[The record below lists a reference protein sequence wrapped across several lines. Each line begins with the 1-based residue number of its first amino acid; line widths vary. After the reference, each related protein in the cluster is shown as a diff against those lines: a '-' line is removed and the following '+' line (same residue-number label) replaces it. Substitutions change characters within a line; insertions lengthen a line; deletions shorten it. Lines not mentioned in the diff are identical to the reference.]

1 MKEQP
6 LAGLR
11 MVVCRPLGQ
20 AAELAERLEAAG
32 AKPVSAPVI
41 AVADPP
47 DGGAALRSAL
57 ASLRAGDWLV
67 VTSPNG
73 AARVGEALAGGVGE
87 ALSGGVGEAL
97 SGGVGEALPGGV
109 DGTLFDAAGE
119 VASGGVGE
127 ARPGGVGGT
136 LFDDSGGPVAGGMD
150 KARSG
155 GVADGVRVAA
165 IGPGTARA
173 AAEAGLRVDL
183 VPERSVAEGL
193 VEAFGAPSADG
204 GSGRVVLARA
214 EVARPALP
222 DGLRAA
228 GWEVDDVAAY
238 RTVTQ
243 ELTAEQRRQV
253 AAADGVVFTSS
264 STVDRLVDAVGT
276 DAVPP
281 LVVSI
286 GPATSA
292 TAASYDLAV
301 TVEASDH
308 TIEGAVEA
316 LIAHASTWPA

>member
-1 MKEQP
+1 M
-6 LAGLR
+6 
-11 MVVCRPLGQ
+11 
-20 AAELAERLEAAG
+20 
-32 AKPVSAPVI
+32 
-41 AVADPP
+41 
-47 DGGAALRSAL
+47 
-57 ASLRAGDWLV
+57 
-67 VTSPNG
+67 
-73 AARVGEALAGGVGE
+73 
-87 ALSGGVGEAL
+87 
-97 SGGVGEALPGGV
+97 
-109 DGTLFDAAGE
+109 
-119 VASGGVGE
+119 
-127 ARPGGVGGT
+127 
-136 LFDDSGGPVAGGMD
+136 
-150 KARSG
+150 
-155 GVADGVRVAA
+155 
-165 IGPGTARA
+165 
-173 AAEAGLRVDL
+173 
-183 VPERSVAEGL
+183 AEGL

-292 TAASYDLAV
+292 TAASYDLTV

>member
-1 MKEQP
+1 MRERP

-11 MVVCRPLGQ
+11 VVVCRPLEQ
-20 AAELAERLEAAG
+20 AADLAERLEAAG
-32 AKPVSAPVI
+32 AEPVIAPVI
-41 AVADPP
+41 AVTDPP

-57 ASLRAGDWLV
+57 ADLKGGDWLV

-73 AARVGEALAGGVGE
+73 ATRVGEALAKGVGDGRP
-87 ALSGGVGEAL
+87 APMGE
-97 SGGVGEALPGGV
+97 
-109 DGTLFDAAGE
+109 
-119 VASGGVGE
+119 
-127 ARPGGVGGT
+127 
-136 LFDDSGGPVAGGMD
+136 
-150 KARSG
+150 
-155 GVADGVRVAA
+155 GVRVAA

-173 AAEAGLRVDL
+173 AAEAELPVDL

-193 VEAFGAPSADG
+193 VEAFGAPSAGG

-214 EVARPALP
+214 EVARAALP

-228 GWEVDDVAAY
+228 GWEVEDVAAY
-238 RTVTQ
+238 RTVTR
-243 ELTAEQRRQV
+243 ELTAEQRSRV

-301 TVEASDH
+301 TVEAAEH
-308 TIEGAVEA
+308 TIEGAVSA
-316 LIAHASTWPA
+316 LIAHASTWPS

>member
-1 MKEQP
+1 MRERP

-11 MVVCRPLGQ
+11 VVVCRPLEQ
-20 AAELAERLEAAG
+20 AADLAERLEAAG
-32 AKPVSAPVI
+32 AQPVIAPVI
-41 AVADPP
+41 AVTDPP

-57 ASLRAGDWLV
+57 AGLKGGDWLV

-73 AARVGEALAGGVGE
+73 ATRVGEALAKGAGDGRPTPVGE
-87 ALSGGVGEAL
+87 PLVG
-97 SGGVGEALPGGV
+97 S
-109 DGTLFDAAGE
+109 
-119 VASGGVGE
+119 
-127 ARPGGVGGT
+127 
-136 LFDDSGGPVAGGMD
+136 
-150 KARSG
+150 
-155 GVADGVRVAA
+155 GVRVAA

-173 AAEAGLRVDL
+173 AAEAGLPADL

-193 VEAFGAPSADG
+193 VEAFGTPSASD

-214 EVARPALP
+214 EVARAALP

-228 GWEVDDVAAY
+228 GWEVEDVAAY
-238 RTVTQ
+238 RTVTR
-243 ELTAEQRRQV
+243 ELTAEQRSRV

-301 TVEASDH
+301 TVEAAEH
-308 TIEGAVEA
+308 TIEGAVAA
-316 LIAHASTWPA
+316 LIAHASTWPS

>member
-1 MKEQP
+1 MRERP

-11 MVVCRPLGQ
+11 VVVCRPLEQ

-32 AKPVSAPVI
+32 AEPVSAPVI
-41 AVADPP
+41 AVTDPS

-57 ASLRAGDWLV
+57 VSLRAGDWLV

-73 AARVGEALAGGVGE
+73 AARVGEALAEGVGSRRP
-87 ALSGGVGEAL
+87 APVGEPLA
-97 SGGVGEALPGGV
+97 GGGCP
-109 DGTLFDAAGE
+109 GTLRRGRHLPLEVKTSAG
-119 VASGGVGE
+119 V
-127 ARPGGVGGT
+127 
-136 LFDDSGGPVAGGMD
+136 
-150 KARSG
+150 
-155 GVADGVRVAA
+155 VRVAA

-173 AAEAGLRVDL
+173 AAEAGLPVDL

-193 VEAFGAPSADG
+193 VEAFGSPLTEG
-204 GSGRVVLARA
+204 GGRVVLARA
-214 EVARPALP
+214 EVARAALP

-228 GWEVDDVAAY
+228 GWEVEDVAAY
-238 RTVTQ
+238 RTVTR
-243 ELTAEQRRQV
+243 ELTAEQRSRV

-301 TVEASDH
+301 TVEAVEH
-308 TIEGAVEA
+308 TIEGAVAA
-316 LIAHASTWPA
+316 LIAHASTWPS

>member
-1 MKEQP
+1 MRERP

-11 MVVCRPLGQ
+11 VVVCRPLEQ
-20 AAELAERLEAAG
+20 AADLAERLEAAG
-32 AKPVSAPVI
+32 AEPVIAPVI
-41 AVADPP
+41 AVTDPP

-57 ASLRAGDWLV
+57 DRLGAGDWLV

-73 AARVGEALAGGVGE
+73 ATRVGEVLAKGAGDGRLAPVGE
-87 ALSGGVGEAL
+87 
-97 SGGVGEALPGGV
+97 
-109 DGTLFDAAGE
+109 
-119 VASGGVGE
+119 
-127 ARPGGVGGT
+127 
-136 LFDDSGGPVAGGMD
+136 
-150 KARSG
+150 
-155 GVADGVRVAA
+155 GVRVAA
-165 IGPGTARA
+165 IGPGTAQA
-173 AAEAGLRVDL
+173 AAESGLPVDL

-193 VEAFGAPSADG
+193 VEVFGAPSADG

-214 EVARPALP
+214 EVARAALP

-228 GWEVDDVAAY
+228 GWKVEDVAAY
-238 RTVTQ
+238 RTVPR
-243 ELTAEQRRQV
+243 ELTAEQRSRV

-301 TVEASDH
+301 TVEAAEH
-308 TIEGAVEA
+308 TIEGAVAA
-316 LIAHASTWPA
+316 LIAHASTWPS

>member
-57 ASLRAGDWLV
+57 AALRAVDWLV

-73 AARVGEALAGGVGE
+73 AARVGEALAGGV
-87 ALSGGVGEAL
+87 S
-97 SGGVGEALPGGV
+97 EALPGGV
-109 DGTLFDAAGE
+109 
-119 VASGGVGE
+119 S
-127 ARPGGVGGT
+127 GT
-136 LFDDSGGPVAGGMD
+136 LFDDPDGPVAGGMD

-301 TVEASDH
+301 TVEAANH

-316 LIAHASTWPA
+316 LIAHASTWPP

>member
-1 MKEQP
+1 MRERP
-6 LAGLR
+6 LDGLR
-11 MVVCRPLGQ
+11 VVVCRPLEQ
-20 AAELAERLEAAG
+20 AADLAERLEAAG
-32 AKPVSAPVI
+32 AEPVSAPVI
-41 AVADPP
+41 AVVDPP

-57 ASLRAGDWLV
+57 AGLRAGDWLV

-73 AARVGEALAGGVGE
+73 AARVGKALAE
-87 ALSGGVGEAL
+87 
-97 SGGVGEALPGGV
+97 
-109 DGTLFDAAGE
+109 
-119 VASGGVGE
+119 
-127 ARPGGVGGT
+127 GVGGGWSEPVGE
-136 LFDDSGGPVAGGMD
+136 LQVGGGKSLPTKGKTPAGG
-150 KARSG
+150 
-155 GVADGVRVAA
+155 GVRVAA

-173 AAEAGLRVDL
+173 AAEAGLPVDL

-193 VEAFGAPSADG
+193 VEAFGTPSAGG

-214 EVARPALP
+214 EVARAALP

-228 GWEVDDVAAY
+228 GWEVEDVAVY
-238 RTVTQ
+238 RTVPR
-243 ELTAEQRRQV
+243 ELTAEQRSRV

-301 TVEASDH
+301 TVEASEH
-308 TIEGAVEA
+308 TIKGAVAA
-316 LIAHASTWPA
+316 LIAHAATWPS

>member
-73 AARVGEALAGGVGE
+73 ATRVGEALADG
-87 ALSGGVGEAL
+87 A
-97 SGGVGEALPGGV
+97 GEALPGGAGEV
-109 DGTLFDAAGE
+109 PPGGISGTLFDDAGE
-119 VASGGVGE
+119 VASGGGE
-127 ARPGGVGGT
+127 ALPGGVGGT
-136 LFDDSGGPVAGGMD
+136 LFDDPGEAAAGDVGGTLFGGIPD
-150 KARSG
+150 E
-155 GVADGVRVAA
+155 VRVAA

-173 AAEAGLRVDL
+173 AAEAGLPVDL

-204 GSGRVVLARA
+204 GSGRVMLARA

-292 TAASYDLAV
+292 TAASYDLSV
-301 TVEASDH
+301 TVEAATH

>member
-11 MVVCRPLGQ
+11 IVVCRPLEQ
-20 AAELAERLEAAG
+20 AAELAELLEAAG
-32 AKPVSAPVI
+32 AEPVSAPVI
-41 AVADPP
+41 AVTDPP

-57 ASLRAGDWLV
+57 AALRAGDWLV

-73 AARVGEALAGGVGE
+73 ATRVGEALAGGVGGT
-87 ALSGGVGEAL
+87 LPGGAGGTLFDDPGETAA
-97 SGGVGEALPGGV
+97 SEVGEALPGG
-109 DGTLFDAAGE
+109 A
-119 VASGGVGE
+119 
-127 ARPGGVGGT
+127 GGT
-136 LFDDSGGPVAGGMD
+136 LFDDPGETTVGGVGEAL
-150 KARSG
+150 SG

-173 AAEAGLRVDL
+173 AAEAGLPVDL

-193 VEAFGAPSADG
+193 VEAFGTPSADG

-214 EVARPALP
+214 EAARAALP

-292 TAASYDLAV
+292 TAASYDLAI
-301 TVEASDH
+301 TVEAANH
-308 TIEGAVEA
+308 TIKGAVEA
-316 LIAHASTWPA
+316 LIAHASTWPP

>member
-11 MVVCRPLGQ
+11 IVVCRPLEQ

-32 AKPVSAPVI
+32 AEPVSAPVI

-57 ASLRAGDWLV
+57 AGLRPGDWLV

-73 AARVGEALAGGVGE
+73 AARVGEALAGSVSESPPDGVGE
-87 ALSGGVGEAL
+87 AS
-97 SGGVGEALPGGV
+97 P
-109 DGTLFDAAGE
+109 D
-119 VASGGVGE
+119 
-127 ARPGGVGGT
+127 GVGGT
-136 LFDDSGGPVAGGMD
+136 LFDDAGEVGEALPDGVGGTLFDDPGGPVASDVGEVP
-150 KARSG
+150 SG

-193 VEAFGAPSADG
+193 VEAFGSPSAAG

-214 EVARPALP
+214 EVARAALP

-292 TAASYDLAV
+292 TAASYDLTV
-301 TVEASDH
+301 TVEAANH

-316 LIAHASTWPA
+316 LIAHASTWLA

>member
-57 ASLRAGDWLV
+57 AGLRAGDWLV

-73 AARVGEALAGGVGE
+73 ATRVGEALA
-87 ALSGGVGEAL
+87 
-97 SGGVGEALPGGV
+97 
-109 DGTLFDAAGE
+109 DGA
-119 VASGGVGE
+119 
-127 ARPGGVGGT
+127 GGT
-136 LFDDSGGPVAGGMD
+136 LF
-150 KARSG
+150 G

-173 AAEAGLRVDL
+173 AAEAGLPVDL

-301 TVEASDH
+301 TVEAANH

>member
-1 MKEQP
+1 MRERS

-11 MVVCRPLGQ
+11 VVVCRPLEQ

-32 AKPVSAPVI
+32 AEPVSAPVI
-41 AVADPP
+41 AVTAPP

-57 ASLRAGDWLV
+57 AGLRPGDWLV

-73 AARVGEALAGGVGE
+73 AARVGKALAEGVSGGQLEPVGE
-87 ALSGGVGEAL
+87 
-97 SGGVGEALPGGV
+97 
-109 DGTLFDAAGE
+109 
-119 VASGGVGE
+119 
-127 ARPGGVGGT
+127 
-136 LFDDSGGPVAGGMD
+136 
-150 KARSG
+150 
-155 GVADGVRVAA
+155 VRVAA

-173 AAEAGLRVDL
+173 AAEAGLPVDL

-193 VEAFGAPSADG
+193 VEAFGVPSADG

-214 EVARPALP
+214 EVARAALP

-228 GWEVDDVAAY
+228 GWDVEDVAAY
-238 RTVTQ
+238 RTVPR
-243 ELTAEQRRQV
+243 ELTAEQRSRV

-301 TVEASDH
+301 TVEAAEH
-308 TIEGAVEA
+308 TIEGAVAA
-316 LIAHASTWPA
+316 LIAHASTWPS

>member
-1 MKEQP
+1 MREQP

-20 AAELAERLEAAG
+20 AAELTERLEAAG
-32 AKPVSAPVI
+32 AEPVSAPVI

-47 DGGAALRSAL
+47 DGSAALRSAL
-57 ASLRAGDWLV
+57 AGLRPGDWLV

-73 AARVGEALAGGVGE
+73 ASRVGETLAGGVGE
-87 ALSGGVGEAL
+87 ALPEGLGE
-97 SGGVGEALPGGV
+97 
-109 DGTLFDAAGE
+109 TL
-119 VASGGVGE
+119 
-127 ARPGGVGGT
+127 PGGVGGT
-136 LFDDSGGPVAGGMD
+136 LFDDPGGPVASDVGE
-150 KARSG
+150 ALPG

-173 AAEAGLRVDL
+173 AAEAGLPVDL

-193 VEAFGAPSADG
+193 VEAFGTPAAAK

-301 TVEASDH
+301 TVEASNH

>member
-1 MKEQP
+1 MREQP

-11 MVVCRPLGQ
+11 IVVCRPLRQ

-32 AKPVSAPVI
+32 AEPVSAPVI
-41 AVADPP
+41 AVADPL

-57 ASLRAGDWLV
+57 AGLRAGDWLV

-73 AARVGEALAGGVGE
+73 AARAGEALADGADESLPGGVGE
-87 ALSGGVGEAL
+87 A
-97 SGGVGEALPGGV
+97 P
-109 DGTLFDAAGE
+109 
-119 VASGGVGE
+119 
-127 ARPGGVGGT
+127 PGGVGGT
-136 LFDDSGGPVAGGMD
+136 LFDDPGGLVASDVGE
-150 KARSG
+150 SLPG

-173 AAEAGLRVDL
+173 AAGAGLPVDL

-193 VEAFGAPSADG
+193 VEAFGTPSAG
-204 GSGRVVLARA
+204 EGSGRVVLARA

-228 GWEVDDVAAY
+228 GWQVDDVAAY

-276 DAVPP
+276 DAIPP

-301 TVEASDH
+301 TVEASNH

-316 LIAHASTWPA
+316 LITHASTWPA

>member
-11 MVVCRPLGQ
+11 MVVCRPLEQ

-32 AKPVSAPVI
+32 AEPVSAPVI

-57 ASLRAGDWLV
+57 AGLRAGDWLV

-73 AARVGEALAGGVGE
+73 AARVGEALAG
-87 ALSGGVGEAL
+87 SF
-97 SGGVGEALPGGV
+97 GEALPGGV
-109 DGTLFDAAGE
+109 SGTLFDDAGE

-127 ARPGGVGGT
+127 VLPGGVGGT
-136 LFDDSGGPVAGGMD
+136 LFDDPGGPVAGDVGEAMP
-150 KARSG
+150 G
-155 GVADGVRVAA
+155 GIPDGVRVAA

-173 AAEAGLRVDL
+173 AAEAGLPVDL

-193 VEAFGAPSADG
+193 VKAFGAPSVDG

-228 GWEVDDVAAY
+228 GWQVDDVAAY

-301 TVEASDH
+301 TVEAAAH

-316 LIAHASTWPA
+316 LIAHASTWPN

>member
-11 MVVCRPLGQ
+11 MVVCRPLEQ

-32 AKPVSAPVI
+32 AEPVSAPVI

-57 ASLRAGDWLV
+57 AGLRAGDWLV

-73 AARVGEALAGGVGE
+73 AARVSEALADVGETLPGGVGE
-87 ALSGGVGEAL
+87 APPGGVGEA
-97 SGGVGEALPGGV
+97 PP
-109 DGTLFDAAGE
+109 D
-119 VASGGVGE
+119 
-127 ARPGGVGGT
+127 GVGGT
-136 LFDDSGGPVAGGMD
+136 LFDDPSGPVAGDVGEVPP
-150 KARSG
+150 G

-173 AAEAGLRVDL
+173 AAEAGLPVDL

-292 TAASYDLAV
+292 TAAFYDLTV

>member
-1 MKEQP
+1 MTREQP

-11 MVVCRPLGQ
+11 IVVCRPLGQ

-73 AARVGEALAGGVGE
+73 ATRVGEALA
-87 ALSGGVGEAL
+87 GGVGEAL

-119 VASGGVGE
+119 VASCGVGE
-127 ARPGGVGGT
+127 ALPGGVGGT
-136 LFDDSGGPVAGGMD
+136 LFDDPGETAAGGVGE
-150 KARSG
+150 ALPGSI
-155 GVADGVRVAA
+155 ADGVRVAA

-173 AAEAGLRVDL
+173 AAEAGLPVDL
-183 VPERSVAEGL
+183 VPEQSVAEGL

-301 TVEASDH
+301 TVEAANH

>member
-1 MKEQP
+1 MRERS

-11 MVVCRPLGQ
+11 VVVCRPLEQ

-32 AKPVSAPVI
+32 AEPVSAPVI
-41 AVADPP
+41 AVVDPP
-47 DGGAALRSAL
+47 DGGTALRSAL
-57 ASLRAGDWLV
+57 AGLRAGDWLV

-73 AARVGEALAGGVGE
+73 ATRVSEALAEGVSGGRLEPVGE
-87 ALSGGVGEAL
+87 
-97 SGGVGEALPGGV
+97 PQ
-109 DGTLFDAAGE
+109 AG
-119 VASGGVGE
+119 
-127 ARPGGVGGT
+127 
-136 LFDDSGGPVAGGMD
+136 GGPSAAPRRGRCLPPEGGSLAG
-150 KARSG
+150 
-155 GVADGVRVAA
+155 GVRVAA

-173 AAEAGLRVDL
+173 AAEAGLPVDL

-193 VEAFGAPSADG
+193 VEAFGVPSAGG

-214 EVARPALP
+214 EVARAALP

-228 GWEVDDVAAY
+228 GWEVEDVAAY
-238 RTVTQ
+238 RTVPQ
-243 ELTAEQRRQV
+243 ELTAEQRNRV

-301 TVEASDH
+301 TVEAAEH
-308 TIEGAVEA
+308 TIKGAVAA
-316 LIAHASTWPA
+316 LIAHASTWPS

>member
-1 MKEQP
+1 MRERP

-11 MVVCRPLGQ
+11 VVVCRPLEQ
-20 AAELAERLEAAG
+20 AADLAERLEAAG
-32 AKPVSAPVI
+32 AEPVIAPVI
-41 AVADPP
+41 AVTDPP
-47 DGGAALRSAL
+47 DGGSALRSAL
-57 ASLRAGDWLV
+57 ADLRSGDWLV

-73 AARVGEALAGGVGE
+73 ATRVAEVLAEGVDVGQPAPVGE
-87 ALSGGVGEAL
+87 
-97 SGGVGEALPGGV
+97 
-109 DGTLFDAAGE
+109 
-119 VASGGVGE
+119 
-127 ARPGGVGGT
+127 
-136 LFDDSGGPVAGGMD
+136 
-150 KARSG
+150 
-155 GVADGVRVAA
+155 GVRVAA

-173 AAEAGLRVDL
+173 AAEAELPVDL

-193 VEAFGAPSADG
+193 VEAFGAPSAGG

-214 EVARPALP
+214 EVARAALP

-228 GWEVDDVAAY
+228 GWEVEDVAAY
-238 RTVTQ
+238 RTVTR
-243 ELTAEQRRQV
+243 ELTAEQRSRV

-301 TVEASDH
+301 TVEAAEH
-308 TIEGAVEA
+308 TIKGAVAA
-316 LIAHASTWPA
+316 LIAHASTWPG

>member
-11 MVVCRPLGQ
+11 IVVCRPLGQ
-20 AAELAERLEAAG
+20 AAELAELLEAAG
-32 AKPVSAPVI
+32 AEPVSAPVI

-57 ASLRAGDWLV
+57 SGLRAGDWLV

-73 AARVGEALAGGVGE
+73 ATRVDEALAG
-87 ALSGGVGEAL
+87 
-97 SGGVGEALPGGV
+97 
-109 DGTLFDAAGE
+109 DA
-119 VASGGVGE
+119 
-127 ARPGGVGGT
+127 GGT
-136 LFDDSGGPVAGGMD
+136 LFDDPGETAVDGVGEAL
-150 KARSG
+150 SG

-173 AAEAGLRVDL
+173 AAEAGLPVDL
-183 VPERSVAEGL
+183 VPKRSVAEGL
-193 VEAFGAPSADG
+193 VEAFGAPSAEG

-264 STVDRLVDAVGT
+264 STVDRLVNAVGT

-292 TAASYDLAV
+292 AAASYDLAV
-301 TVEASDH
+301 TVEAANH
-308 TIEGAVEA
+308 TIKGAVEA
-316 LIAHASTWPA
+316 LIVHASTWPA

>member
-1 MKEQP
+1 MRDQP

-11 MVVCRPLGQ
+11 IVVCRPLEQ

-32 AKPVSAPVI
+32 AEPVSAPVI

-57 ASLRAGDWLV
+57 VGLRTGDWLV

-73 AARVGEALAGGVGE
+73 AARVGEALASGVGRAPPDGVGE
-87 ALSGGVGEAL
+87 TLPGEVGGTLFDDPGGPVA
-97 SGGVGEALPGGV
+97 GGVGEALP
-109 DGTLFDAAGE
+109 
-119 VASGGVGE
+119 
-127 ARPGGVGGT
+127 
-136 LFDDSGGPVAGGMD
+136 
-150 KARSG
+150 G

-173 AAEAGLRVDL
+173 AAAAGLPVDL
-183 VPERSVAEGL
+183 VPERSMAEGL
-193 VEAFGAPSADG
+193 VDAFGAPSADG

-301 TVEASDH
+301 TVEASNH

>member
-1 MKEQP
+1 MRDQP

-11 MVVCRPLGQ
+11 IVVCRPLKQ

-32 AKPVSAPVI
+32 AEPVSAPVI

-47 DGGAALRSAL
+47 DGGAVLRSAL
-57 ASLRAGDWLV
+57 AGLRAGDWLV

-73 AARVGEALAGGVGE
+73 AARVGETLAGSVGAAPPDGVVETLPGGVGE
-87 ALSGGVGEAL
+87 TLFDDPGETAAGGL
-97 SGGVGEALPGGV
+97 GEALP
-109 DGTLFDAAGE
+109 
-119 VASGGVGE
+119 
-127 ARPGGVGGT
+127 
-136 LFDDSGGPVAGGMD
+136 
-150 KARSG
+150 G

-173 AAEAGLRVDL
+173 AAEAGLPVDL

-193 VEAFGAPSADG
+193 VKAFGAPSVDG

-228 GWEVDDVAAY
+228 GWEVDDVATY

-292 TAASYDLAV
+292 TAASYDLTV

>member
-11 MVVCRPLGQ
+11 IVVCRPLKQ

-32 AKPVSAPVI
+32 AEPVSAPVL

-57 ASLRAGDWLV
+57 AGLRAGDWLV
-67 VTSPNG
+67 VTSPNV
-73 AARVGEALAGGVGE
+73 AARVGEALAGSFGE
-87 ALSGGVGEAL
+87 ALP
-97 SGGVGEALPGGV
+97 GGVGEALPGGV
-109 DGTLFDAAGE
+109 SGTLP
-119 VASGGVGE
+119 GGVGE
-127 ARPGGVGGT
+127 ASPDGVGGT
-136 LFDDSGGPVAGGMD
+136 LFDDPGGPAAGELGE
-150 KARSG
+150 ALPG
-155 GVADGVRVAA
+155 GVADGVRVAV

-173 AAEAGLRVDL
+173 AAEAGLPVDL

-193 VEAFGAPSADG
+193 VEAFGAPSAAG

-214 EVARPALP
+214 EVARAALP

-253 AAADGVVFTSS
+253 AAADGVVFSSS

-292 TAASYDLAV
+292 TAASYDLTV

>member
-87 ALSGGVGEAL
+87 ALPGGMDEVLPGGAGGTLFDDAGEVASCGVGEAL
-97 SGGVGEALPGGV
+97 
-109 DGTLFDAAGE
+109 
-119 VASGGVGE
+119 
-127 ARPGGVGGT
+127 PGGVGGT
-136 LFDDSGGPVAGGMD
+136 LFDDPGETAAGGVGE
-150 KARSG
+150 ALPGSI
-155 GVADGVRVAA
+155 ADGVRVAA

-173 AAEAGLRVDL
+173 AAEAGLPVDL

-238 RTVTQ
+238 RTMTQ

-292 TAASYDLAV
+292 TAASYDLSV
-301 TVEASDH
+301 TVEAATH

>member
-57 ASLRAGDWLV
+57 AALRAGDWLV
-67 VTSPNG
+67 ITSPNG
-73 AARVGEALAGGVGE
+73 ATRVGEALAGGTGE
-87 ALSGGVGEAL
+87 ALASRVGDALPDGVGEAL
-97 SGGVGEALPGGV
+97 
-109 DGTLFDAAGE
+109 
-119 VASGGVGE
+119 
-127 ARPGGVGGT
+127 PGGVGGT
-136 LFDDSGGPVAGGMD
+136 LFDDPGETAASDVGGALSG
-150 KARSG
+150 SI
-155 GVADGVRVAA
+155 ADGVRVAA

-173 AAEAGLRVDL
+173 AAEAGVRVDL

-204 GSGRVVLARA
+204 QSSRVVLARA

-222 DGLRAA
+222 NGLRAA

-238 RTVTQ
+238 RTMTQ

>member
-1 MKEQP
+1 MRDQP

-11 MVVCRPLGQ
+11 IVVCRPLEQ
-20 AAELAERLEAAG
+20 AAELAERLEMAG
-32 AKPVSAPVI
+32 AEPVSAPVI

-47 DGGAALRSAL
+47 DDGAALRSAL
-57 ASLRAGDWLV
+57 AGLRPGDWLV

-73 AARVGEALAGGVGE
+73 AARVGEALAGGVGK
-87 ALSGGVGEAL
+87 APPDGVGEAPP
-97 SGGVGEALPGGV
+97 GEVG
-109 DGTLFDAAGE
+109 GTLFDDPGGL
-119 VASGGVGE
+119 VASDVGE
-127 ARPGGVGGT
+127 TLPGGVGGT
-136 LFDDSGGPVAGGMD
+136 LFDDPGGLVASDVGETLP
-150 KARSG
+150 G

-173 AAEAGLRVDL
+173 AAAAGLPVDL

-193 VEAFGAPSADG
+193 VEAFGTPSAG
-204 GSGRVVLARA
+204 EGSGRVVLARA
-214 EVARPALP
+214 EVARAALP

-238 RTVTQ
+238 RTVPQ

-292 TAASYDLAV
+292 TAASYDLTV

-308 TIEGAVEA
+308 TIEGAAEA
-316 LIAHASTWPA
+316 LIAHASTWLA

>member
-11 MVVCRPLGQ
+11 MVVCRPLEQ
-20 AAELAERLEAAG
+20 AAELTERLEAAG
-32 AKPVSAPVI
+32 AEPVSAPVI

-47 DGGAALRSAL
+47 DDGAALRSAL
-57 ASLRAGDWLV
+57 AGLRPGDWLV

-73 AARVGEALAGGVGE
+73 ATRVGEALAGGVGKAPPDGVSE
-87 ALSGGVGEAL
+87 APPGEVGEAL
-97 SGGVGEALPGGV
+97 PDGVGGTLFNDPGGPVAGGVGEALP
-109 DGTLFDAAGE
+109 
-119 VASGGVGE
+119 
-127 ARPGGVGGT
+127 
-136 LFDDSGGPVAGGMD
+136 
-150 KARSG
+150 G

-193 VEAFGAPSADG
+193 VEAFGSPSAAG

-214 EVARPALP
+214 EVARAALP

-238 RTVTQ
+238 RTVPQ

-292 TAASYDLAV
+292 TAASYDLSV

-308 TIEGAVEA
+308 TIEGAAEA